1 MFKNLKYNSLSD
13 TLQGGLNY
21 TDEGFLIVKARMLK
35 ADKDMIYIN
44 NNEQVIERVPEEALF
59 DEKAMKSFL
68 GKTVTIDHPT
78 QRLNALNL
86 TKFKKGTII
95 EVGKSEKFLEATLQI
110 EDVDTIS
117 YLEDMHRENTE
128 LEVSAGYYAK
138 VKKVDEGVFEQHQL
152 RGNHLALLPKG
163 LKGRAG
169 EEVKI
174 KYNKNGGID
183 MTEQEKLVTNSG
195 DFTPEELVEKFN
207 SLDAGYATL
216 KAEHDILSASLAAA
230 NVEVTTLKT
239 NIEAKDAEIS
249 ALTEESRKKDI
260 RENLAGVI
268 EFDAKLSSR
277 EMQIE
282 TILKL
287 NSTFVAEGKSDE
299 VIAAAFDVAMGALKT
314 NTLKEP
320 DLALTEEKI
329 KENSEASVGF
339 DYNACRTFNKN

>member
-138 VKKVDEGVFEQHQL
+138 VKKVDE
-152 RGNHLALLPKG
+152 
-163 LKGRAG
+163 
-169 EEVKI
+169 
-174 KYNKNGGID
+174 
-183 MTEQEKLVTNSG
+183 
-195 DFTPEELVEKFN
+195 
-207 SLDAGYATL
+207 
-216 KAEHDILSASLAAA
+216 
-230 NVEVTTLKT
+230 
-239 NIEAKDAEIS
+239 
-249 ALTEESRKKDI
+249 
-260 RENLAGVI
+260 
-268 EFDAKLSSR
+268 
-277 EMQIE
+277 
-282 TILKL
+282 
-287 NSTFVAEGKSDE
+287 
-299 VIAAAFDVAMGALKT
+299 
-314 NTLKEP
+314 
-320 DLALTEEKI
+320 
-329 KENSEASVGF
+329 SVS
-339 DYNACRTFNKN
+339 